1 MWGKILTGNYLRRR
15 GFTIVDWCCL
25 CLCSE
30 ESVDHLLLHCGE
42 VSRLWS
48 FAFRSFGVSWVL
60 PKRVSDLL
68 A

>member
-1 MWGKILTGNYLRRR
+1 MLLWIGLASVCVVAG
-15 GFTIVDWCCL
+15 
-25 CLCSE
+25 
-30 ESVDHLLLHCGE
+30 ESVVHLLLHCGE

-68 A
+68 V